1 MTEYIML
8 GVMAAVVLV
17 QVILRTNTA
26 IAFFALCAGSVLLT
40 STGDNASL
48 VASSLTSGIDT
59 STNVVKVI
67 LLLTPLA
74 VCIVM
79 LKKHISSALLPLA
92 LIPAICTALLGGIFV
107 TPLLSDGTE
116 GAVVQTK
123 SWEVLMQYQE
133 LIVVIGLVTSI
144 VIVGLTIK
152 KPHNAKHKKGK
163 H

>member
-17 QVILRTNTA
+17 QVIFRTNTA
-26 IAFFALCAGSVLLT
+26 IAFFALCAGSVLLA

-67 LLLTPLA
+67 LLLTPFA
-74 VCIVM
+74 VCVVM
-79 LKKHISSALLPLA
+79 LRKHISSALLPLA
-92 LIPAICTALLGGIFV
+92 FIPAICAALLGGIFV
-107 TPLLSDGTE
+107 TPLLSDGTK
-116 GAVVQTK
+116 GAIAQTK

-133 LIVVIGLVTSI
+133 PIVVIGLVTSI
-144 VIVGLTIK
+144 VLVGLTIK
-152 KPHNAKHKKGK
+152 KPHNKHKKGK